1 MEHNWKSCTS
11 NWGITESCEPII
23 TNFVSSK
30 IWKFTPKVSQSFQN
44 DVNDAL
50 GPSGICSAVC
60 WCSLGE
66 DASPVEEPILQP
78 VQKLLPRLL
87 YRSVR
92 QCKTN
97 QGLHDCISS
106 RSLYTKQLSIS
117 QETSRY
123 RPLVA
128 HPIYQ
133 IWIKQILKVHTQSF
147 SSKAK
152 KKTKFPIRCT
162 GLSRTFWHMHSYNK
176 NTKGNQHGND
186 ASCLLLIYP
195 TTMVSRRGWRWG
207 WLSRGWLCQC
217 KSIFACSFAASLL
230 SGEGL
235 FQSEYV
241 QLHLWPEYR
250 YQKSEKNESFN
261 KYSANNS
268 VASSLLLMFNEIC
281 DCNNNWVTKHQ
292 SPYLRLNVVHHLTL
306 SFDQYTQVEENL
318 H

>member
-1 MEHNWKSCTS
+1 MQQ
-11 NWGITESCEPII
+11 
-23 TNFVSSK
+23 SS
-30 IWKFTPKVSQSFQN
+30 WKVSGKLSKRQWIEGRGFYVKVMFAWMVLLFV
-44 DVNDAL
+44 DVY
-50 GPSGICSAVC
+50 
-60 WCSLGE
+60 WGE
-66 DASPVEEPILQP
+66 DASPVEEPVLQP

-123 RPLVA
+123 RPLVS

-133 IWIKQILKVHTQSF
+133 IWINQILKVHTQSF

-207 WLSRGWLCQC
+207 WLSGAWLWQC
-217 KSIFACSFAASLL
+217 KYIFACSSAASLL
-230 SGEGL
+230 SGEAL

-250 YQKSEKNESFN
+250 YIKSQKK
-261 KYSANNS
+261 
-268 VASSLLLMFNEIC
+268 
-281 DCNNNWVTKHQ
+281 
-292 SPYLRLNVVHHLTL
+292 LNL
-306 SFDQYTQVEENL
+306 SINTVLIILWPVPFF
-318 H
+318 

>member
-1 MEHNWKSCTS
+1 MQQSSWNSFGQTKQTAANRRSRVLC
-11 NWGITESCEPII
+11 ESHVCL
-23 TNFVSSK
+23 N
-30 IWKFTPKVSQSFQN
+30 
-44 DVNDAL
+44 
-50 GPSGICSAVC
+50 GSAVC
-60 WCSLGE
+60 WCLLG
-66 DASPVEEPILQP
+66 
-78 VQKLLPRLL
+78 R
-87 YRSVR
+87 R
-92 QCKTN
+92 
-97 QGLHDCISS
+97 CISS
-106 RSLYTKQLSIS
+106 WRTRPSACSETTASVLSIS

-152 KKTKFPIRCT
+152 KKTKFPIRYT

-217 KSIFACSFAASLL
+217 KSIFASSSAASLL

-250 YQKSEKNESFN
+250 YIKSQKK
-261 KYSANNS
+261 
-268 VASSLLLMFNEIC
+268 
-281 DCNNNWVTKHQ
+281 
-292 SPYLRLNVVHHLTL
+292 LNL
-306 SFDQYTQVEENL
+306 SINTVLIILWPVPFF
-318 H
+318 